1 MQVGVGLL
9 LVSATVLNRYGPGE
23 LLRIEPADI
32 NKGRFDAESLAMV
45 VSRVADSI
53 KVLNCLPRAIVLRE
67 ALRQNGVAA
76 EVVISANY
84 LQTFQGHAWV
94 RTPHGTFFNEEGLQS
109 WITLPLCNST
119 DTHEA

>member
-23 LLRIEPADI
+23 LLRLEPADI
-32 NKGRFDAESLAMV
+32 GTGRLDAESLAKV

-67 ALRQNGVAA
+67 ILRQNGVVA
-76 EVVISANY
+76 EVVISATY

-94 RTPHGTFFNEEGLQS
+94 RTPHGNFFNEEGLQP
-109 WITLPLCNST
+109 WIKLPLCNEA